1 MKPNFIG
8 LISENHPEKG
18 VIVHIG
24 YKADI
29 NQELELMGLGNGL
42 KWVRNK
48 SKRMKVGAL
57 VDINTAIYF
66 ITLKLEEHCQFRAR
80 SSEKDSRIDDW
91 EADET
96 HKLEFDK
103 KSNTVSLSKTLIPHR
118 ETPLLTIAELFVIWE
133 QPDVEIP
140 GELAEI
146 CACDFYEKYQ
156 YIKSA
161 PQIPDEKEEAE
172 GEGKEEPKVET
183 IMFAFESTIKATDGV
198 IVQEEIYRLPSE
210 ASFKS
215 KKTKK
220 ILDKAA
226 ISEYGAETH
235 LLLYHALLYLRTPF
249 SEYSLDL
256 LSELTHGLRFL
267 IRKEHKR
274 SIWNIIRPVSALMH
288 RTALL
293 IVYQREGNLPVEM
306 IEGQRKEILED
317 VKIELK
323 KLRDNPYKS
332 SRLTPNSQLTNDFLA
347 YDLELLR
354 ELI

>member
-18 VIVHIG
+18 ILVHIG

-48 SKRMKVGAL
+48 SKRMKVGAF
-57 VDINTAIYF
+57 VDINTAIYV
-66 ITLKLEEHCQFRAR
+66 ITLPLEENCQFRAR
-80 SSEKDSRIDDW
+80 SSQKDSRIDDW
-91 EADET
+91 EDAET
-96 HKLEFDK
+96 HQLEFEK
-103 KSNTVSLSKTLIPHR
+103 KTRSVSVSKTLIPLR
-118 ETPLLTIAELFVIWE
+118 EPPLLTIAELFVIWE

-146 CACDFYEKYQ
+146 YACDFYEKYE
-156 YIKSA
+156 YVNGVRHTPEES
-161 PQIPDEKEEAE
+161 DETEK
-172 GEGKEEPKVET
+172 EGKEPKIEQ
-183 IMFAFESTIKATDGV
+183 IMFAFDATIRAKDGV
-198 IVQEEIYRLPSE
+198 IIKDEFQRMPSE
-210 ASFKS
+210 ASIKP
-215 KKTKK
+215 KQTIK
-220 ILDKAA
+220 ILENAA
-226 ISEYGAETH
+226 ISDYGAETH
-235 LLLYHALLYLRTPF
+235 LLLYHALLYLKTPF
-249 SEYSLDL
+249 NKYSLDL

-293 IVYQREGNLPVEM
+293 IVYQKEGELPLEF
-306 IEGQRKEILED
+306 IEEQRGEILEE

-323 KLRDNPYKS
+323 KLRDNLYQS
-332 SRLTPNSQLTNDFLA
+332 SRLTPNSQITNDFLA

-354 ELI
+354 EII

>member
-18 VIVHIG
+18 IIVHIG

-57 VDINTAIYF
+57 VDINTAIYV
-66 ITLKLEEHCQFRAR
+66 ITFQLEENCQFRAR
-80 SSEKDSRIDDW
+80 SSQKDSRIDDW
-91 EADET
+91 EDDET
-96 HKLEFDK
+96 HQLDFEK
-103 KSNTVSLSKTLIPHR
+103 KTNNVSVSRTLIPLR
-118 ETPLLTIAELFVIWE
+118 ESPLLTVAELFVIWE

-146 CACDFYEKYQ
+146 CACDFYEKYE
-156 YIKSA
+156 YVNSA
-161 PQIPDEKEEAE
+161 SQTSEKEETE
-172 GEGKEEPKVET
+172 GEEEPKIEQ
-183 IMFAFESTIKATDGV
+183 IMFSFDSTIKAKDGV
-198 IVQEEIYRLPSE
+198 IVREEIYRLPSE
-210 ASFKS
+210 VSVKPEATNKM
-215 KKTKK
+215 
-220 ILDKAA
+220 LENAA
-226 ISEYGAETH
+226 ISDYGAETH

-249 SEYSLDL
+249 EEYSLDL

-293 IVYQREGNLPVEM
+293 VVYQKEGDLPLEL
-306 IEGQRKEILED
+306 IDGQRKEILEE

-323 KLRDNPYKS
+323 KLRDNPFQS
-332 SRLTPNSQLTNDFLA
+332 SRLTPNSIITNDFLA